1 MGCCKGKCKLSTRYI
16 PVTIAYILVI
26 GTSGLFFAFPLRGLI
41 ITCEYHPAIAA
52 FDVLLFLVALINFL
66 LATFVDPGVF
76 PRTAVGDEDRDDDLR
91 APLYKTVQI
100 RGIQVR
106 MKWCSTCRFYRPPR
120 CSHCSVC
127 NNCIERFDHHCP
139 WVNNCVGRR
148 NYRYFFLFLL
158 SLTMHMVSVFVLSLI
173 YVLETKSP
181 ISDYQTII
189 SIVVMSIDTLCFI
202 PVIVLTVFHISLV
215 CKGRT
220 TNEQVTG
227 KFQSGHNPFDKGCFK
242 NCMEVF
248 CGPQPSRYVGFKS
261 KPVSLAAMYMP
272 VHTTTATG
280 NGVTDSQVHV
290 RVESGRTTVTPQRTM
305 APYVNNKQHQVHS
318 TVGNNH
324 TAPYFSDIRREGL
337 GDESQGD
344 DCEAE
349 PPPPPSSVNPY
360 NQVHL
365 YQHHDVNSSSPQTD
379 NRIRYSRRDPSFSN
393 ESKSNTPVHGSS
405 ELINSPASRR
415 NNLRDWE
422 MSSTPSMGSVHSPHR
437 HSPHGSKG
445 NNVHA
450 MKTNN
455 VNHHEN
461 NIHAQHNNHKA
472 NSAPNHVEPQMP
484 HVAMRN
490 REGSRLRRPIS
501 FVTAL
506 KMNEEAETMM
516 QGQGKPANS
525 APARSK
531 STKADV
537 GRNNHTVPTVKRSN
551 TSYNSSHNAS
561 HIVQANGEDRTQMMT
576 YEVSV

>member
-76 PRTAVGDEDRDDDLR
+76 PRIGDEDRDDDLR

>member
-16 PVTIAYILVI
+16 PVTIAYILLI
-26 GTSGLFFAFPLRGLI
+26 GTSALFFAFPLRFLI
-41 ITCEYHPAIAA
+41 LDYHPAIAA
-52 FDVLLFLVALINFL
+52 FDALLFLVALSNFL

-76 PRTAVGDEDRDDDLR
+76 PRTAVGDEDREDDLR

-158 SLTMHMVSVFVLSLI
+158 SLTMHMVTVFVLSLI
-173 YVLETKSP
+173 YVLRNKDQ
-181 ISDYQTII
+181 ISSYETII
-189 SIVVMSIDTLCFI
+189 AIVVMSLDTLCFI
-202 PVIVLTVFHISLV
+202 PVIVLTVFHISLI

-227 KFQSGHNPFDKGCFK
+227 KFQSGHNPFDKGCFR

-272 VHTTTATG
+272 VQQTG
-280 NGVTDSQVHV
+280 NGISDSQVQV
-290 RVESGRTTVTPQRTM
+290 RVESGRTATPQHTG
-305 APYVNNKQHQVHS
+305 NNRSQHQVHAA
-318 TVGNNH
+318 VGNNH
-324 TAPYFSDIRREGL
+324 SVPYFSDIQREAL
-337 GDESQGD
+337 DDESQGL

-349 PPPPPSSVNPY
+349 PPPPPPGNPY
-360 NQVHL
+360 TQVNFH
-365 YQHHDVNSSSPQTD
+365 QFQETARSSPSSHVD
-379 NRIRYSRRDPSFSN
+379 GRSRHPRRDASLESRSTTPS
-393 ESKSNTPVHGSS
+393 HGSS
-405 ELINSPASRR
+405 DMINSPSSRR
-415 NNLRDWE
+415 NHRDWE
-422 MSSTPSMGSVHSPHR
+422 ANSTPSSGGMHSPYSTGVR
-437 HSPHGSKG
+437 G
-445 NNVHA
+445 NNVHVGKA
-450 MKTNN
+450 NN

-461 NIHAQHNNHKA
+461 NVHAHSNHKA
-472 NSAPNHVEPQMP
+472 NSAPNHSEPHQ
-484 HVAMRN
+484 HVPMRN

-506 KMNEEAETMM
+506 KMSEEAESMM
-516 QGQGKPANS
+516 RGQEKPPNN
-525 APARSK
+525 APTRSK
-531 STKADV
+531 SSKADI
-537 GRNNHTVPTVKRSN
+537 GRNNHNTANSKRSN
-551 TSYNSSHNAS
+551 TS
-561 HIVQANGEDRTQMMT
+561 HIVQANGEDRTQILT